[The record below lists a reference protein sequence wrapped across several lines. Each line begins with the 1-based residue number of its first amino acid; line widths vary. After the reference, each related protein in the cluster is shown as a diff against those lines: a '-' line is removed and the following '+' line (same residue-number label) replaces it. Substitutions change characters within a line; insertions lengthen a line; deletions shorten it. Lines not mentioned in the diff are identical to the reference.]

1 MSYFF
6 IGSESNYLKYR
17 YEIYIHALNK
27 RNTLP
32 NIYIDM
38 ENGRMRLYNY
48 IDIIKNYRVYG
59 GDFELSMAYQKYNIN
74 IGVYRAIKNSD
85 NNIIN
90 LEFLNYINNDN
101 KED

>member
-6 IGSESNYLKYR
+6 KGSESNYLKKR
-17 YEIYIHALNK
+17 YEIYIHAFNK

-32 NIYIDM
+32 NIYIDK

-48 IDIIKNYRVYG
+48 IDIIKNDRVYD

-74 IGVYRAIKNSD
+74 FDVYRAIKNSD
-85 NNIIN
+85 NNIIS
-90 LEFLNYINNDN
+90 LEFLNYI
-101 KED
+101 